1 MKIIKNFTFAA
12 VALIAVALLFQPS
25 VTLANGQKGR
35 DDQRGDRHRR
45 TIKVNWT
52 KHATEFFSPPGPT
65 GLFATIAGTAGGDIG
80 AGNVTGEAF
89 NPTPQPD
96 GTLAFQAVYHFYG
109 TEHSFTVQWD
119 IVQQPDQSGVMRGVV
134 TDGWMK
140 GHKAVATYTGYPCAQ
155 GVNQF
160 CFDGALEILRD

>member
-1 MKIIKNFTFAA
+1 MKIIKNFTVAA
-12 VALIAVALLFQPS
+12 AALIAATLLFQPS
-25 VTLANGQKGR
+25 VTVADGR
-35 DDQRGDRHRR
+35 KDRGDQRGDRHRG

-52 KHATEFFSPPGPT
+52 KHATEFFSPLGPT
-65 GLFATIAGTAGGDIG
+65 GLFATIAGSAGGDIG

-89 NPTPQPD
+89 RPNPQPD
-96 GTLAFQAVYHFYG
+96 GSLVFEAVYHFYG
-109 TEHSFTVQWD
+109 TEHSFTVHWN
-119 IVQQPDQSGVMRGVV
+119 IVQKPDQSGVMRGVV

-140 GHKAVATYTGYPCAQ
+140 GHKVAATYTGYACDQ